1 LNGLFRIGNF
11 AKTYSVILPIVAYGH
26 PVLRNTTMEIQPDHP
41 GLEQLISNMW
51 ETMYQKGIGLGLAA
65 PQVNQSLRLLVLDT
79 HQVIERMTEAE
90 KKESGWENDPGLKA
104 VVINPQI
111 LSVSEEDGVE
121 EEGCL
126 SLPRIRVDV
135 TRPSEIRLVY
145 QDEQFQTLP
154 RIRVDVTRPSEIRL
168 VYQDEQFQ
176 THEKTFVGLTARAL
190 LHEIDHLEGKLIVD
204 YMSPLKKK
212 LIQRKL
218 QDIMR
223 GKVNAEYRMLFAE

>member
-1 LNGLFRIGNF
+1 MNGLFRIGNF

-26 PVLRNTTMEIQPDHP
+26 PVLRNTTMEIQPDHA

-145 QDEQFQTLP
+145 QDEQFQTL
-154 RIRVDVTRPSEIRL
+154 
-168 VYQDEQFQ
+168 
-176 THEKTFVGLTARAL
+176 EKTFVGLTARAL

>member
-1 LNGLFRIGNF
+1 
-11 AKTYSVILPIVAYGH
+11 
-26 PVLRNTTMEIQPDHP
+26 
-41 GLEQLISNMW
+41 
-51 ETMYQKGIGLGLAA
+51 MYQKGIGLGLAA

-104 VVINPQI
+104 VVINPRI
-111 LSVSEEDGVE
+111 LSVSEEDCVE

-126 SLPRIRVDV
+126 SLPRVRVDV
-135 TRPSEIRLVY
+135 TRPTEIRLSY
-145 QDEQFQTLP
+145 QDEHFQL
-154 RIRVDVTRPSEIRL
+154 
-168 VYQDEQFQ
+168 
-176 THEKTFVGLTARAL
+176 HEETFVGLTARAL

-204 YMSPLKKK
+204 YLSPLKKK

-223 GKVNAEYRMLFAE
+223 GKVDAEYRMLFSA

>member
-1 LNGLFRIGNF
+1 MNGLFRIGNF

-65 PQVNQSLRLLVLDT
+65 PQVNHSLRLLVLDT

-126 SLPRIRVDV
+126 S
-135 TRPSEIRLVY
+135 
-145 QDEQFQTLP
+145 LP